1 MRLNILTNEVEG
13 TPEEIALFLRN
24 KSGGSTLASV
34 AMAPEARIEGR
45 KFYKNKKY
53 TPEVIS
59 YLRKAY
65 PLEPKEKI
73 LSEFQ
78 EKLGIKSNWLSIMRL
93 ASVNSI
99 RRNISY
105 INSMAVAKVRQ
116 QANSSPKESLDSTKI
131 CRRCQAVVH
140 RKPSQ
145 DNFSWKKT
153 QWCSSCFNKQVSA
166 GRDAYHNR
174 NRKFQGD
181 EDFPRFSS
189 VFSADE
195 DDIKQVFYDAIAN
208 KGRIGKNKWEPLDID
223 NQNQWEMFVSESMRK
238 FHAISDYF
246 LSKNLFRVE
255 KEAGYS
261 VIVYGGG

>member
-78 EKLGIKSNWLSIMRL
+78 
-93 ASVNSI
+93 
-99 RRNISY
+99 
-105 INSMAVAKVRQ
+105 
-116 QANSSPKESLDSTKI
+116 
-131 CRRCQAVVH
+131 
-140 RKPSQ
+140 
-145 DNFSWKKT
+145 
-153 QWCSSCFNKQVSA
+153 
-166 GRDAYHNR
+166 
-174 NRKFQGD
+174 
-181 EDFPRFSS
+181 
-189 VFSADE
+189 
-195 DDIKQVFYDAIAN
+195 
-208 KGRIGKNKWEPLDID
+208 
-223 NQNQWEMFVSESMRK
+223 
-238 FHAISDYF
+238 
-246 LSKNLFRVE
+246 
-255 KEAGYS
+255 
-261 VIVYGGG
+261 